1 MGRCLP
7 SLANKH
13 LVIALQEHMKLWSLL
28 LQRLIGSHYGLN
40 LTCVITS
47 SQSWPP
53 TCGVILGDCVAFSRW
68 NMAGG
73 SMSQG
78 RGREAFEGFITTDF
92 SFLSLI
98 LGLPWCRKIISRR
111 YFQNK
116 HTKDETERQSWQP
129 WWKLENQRHRAARM
143 HSWVV
148 DCRTLKDATQFLG

>member
-1 MGRCLP
+1 
-7 SLANKH
+7 
-13 LVIALQEHMKLWSLL
+13 
-28 LQRLIGSHYGLN
+28 
-40 LTCVITS
+40 
-47 SQSWPP
+47 
-53 TCGVILGDCVAFSRW
+53 
-68 NMAGG
+68 MAGG

-129 WWKLENQRHRAARM
+129 WWKLENQRHRVARM

-148 DCRTLKDATQFLG
+148 DCRTLKDATQFLGSFLYALAELWLFTEWTLMTDFYCHMRILLLPGFASPYSHVFVQQWPDLAENLAPGP